1 MKKTYHAPGVSK
13 TRSLT
18 RQLFLPVALIAGGL
32 ATASTAQ
39 AALVFQ
45 MDFNDVDGNQSLTDR
60 GTTGVTG
67 TMSGGTTYSTDVASV
82 NGGGYSASFDGVSGV
97 ANFGDINAVD
107 GLSTITMTA
116 WIKSSTSN
124 VGGSSGSGRIVSKRA
139 SNNSF
144 ELYYHN
150 PDSELE
156 FVANAAPVVN
166 GGGSFAGQAW
176 TWVAVTYD
184 SGAKE
189 ASFYTGN
196 GTTLSA
202 ADTVTLDHGDLGAT
216 TASLLIGNVAA
227 GNRTFSG
234 LIDNVRIY
242 NSVEDAASLASIMTF
257 DDAAAIPEPSS
268 AALLLGLCGLTLTLQ
283 RRRRR

>member
-1 MKKTYHAPGVSK
+1 MKKTSHAPSSSK

-45 MDFNDVDGNQSLTDR
+45 MDFNDADGNQSLTDR

-67 TMSGGTTYSTDVASV
+67 AFNVNATYSTDVAPV
-82 NGGGYSASFDGVSGV
+82 NSGGYSGSFSGTTGDN
-97 ANFGDINAVD
+97 ANFGDIDALD
-107 GLSTITMTA
+107 GLGAITITA
-116 WIKSSTSN
+116 WVKSTDTTS
-124 VGGSSGSGRIVSKRA
+124 GGPSGSARIVSKRDGTLG
-139 SNNSF
+139 F
-144 ELYYHN
+144 DLYYHDTDN
-150 PDSELE
+150 KLE
-156 FVANAAPVVN
+156 FVDDNTVAN
-166 GGGSFAGQAW
+166 GGGAFNAGVW
-176 TWVAVTYD
+176 TWIAVTYD
-184 SGAKE
+184 GSNAT
-189 ASFYTGN
+189 FYTGD

-202 ADTVTLDHGDLGAT
+202 GDTVALDNGAIAT
-216 TASLLIGNVAA
+216 NSASLLIGNRT
-227 GNRTFSG
+227 GDNRPYEG

-242 NSVEDAASLASIMTF
+242 DSVENAASLTSIMQF
-257 DDAAAIPEPSS
+257 DDVTVIPEPSS